1 MAEVDYNKLG
11 EELEKQEL
19 DAPNGVP
26 PAHVYEQLLTIY
38 LLQDDLTG
46 AKFLWKRIP
55 SSTKSATPELAH
67 IWEVGQHLWQRDLPA
82 VYTALTHEWSP
93 TVKDIMK
100 ALHEHV
106 RNRAIELV
114 GRAYTSIRA
123 DDFAQLLGMSVEEAA
138 SLAQGHGWGYDEPT
152 CMILPVPQTPQPH
165 APTPSEEQL
174 RRLADYVSFLEN

>member
-38 LLQDDLTG
+38 LLQNDLTA

-55 SSTKSATPELAH
+55 SSAKAGTPELAV

-82 VYTALTHEWSP
+82 TYTALAHDWSP

-100 ALHEHV
+100 AVHEVV
-106 RNRAIELV
+106 RNRAVELV
-114 GRAYTSIRA
+114 SRAYTSIRVG
-123 DDFAQLLGMSVEEAA
+123 DFAQLVGLSVEEAVV
-138 SLAQGHGWGYDEPT
+138 LARGHGWGHDET
-152 CMILPVPQTPQPH
+152 SAMVLPMQRTPQPH

-174 RRLADYVSFLEN
+174 KRLADYVSFLEN